1 MNVFFLYKDRDFDL
15 QQKLPW
21 NSEALTQDLE
31 LKTLF
36 EAMALDGEF
45 LYDVAMKTIFS
56 GLNNEVD
63 TILYRQNICKD
74 CFENPSIAR
83 DIYAIAVEAIESR
96 KHTWF
101 GIFTSYPSSILS
113 GSIGMMAIYVD
124 ILKKLRAI
132 ADEHAGKFRS
142 KGFIRFFEM
151 IKEEL
156 TDDYFIEIQN
166 HLAELKFR
174 DGELVSAELGKGNK
188 GIHYALRKLNL
199 IKKNWLERIFST
211 KEPWYTF
218 SVHPR
223 DESGVRALSELK
235 NEGINLVANALAQS
249 CDHIL
254 GFFNTLH
261 TEMAFYMGCL
271 NLHEQLLQMNEPVSF
286 PIPLPVHER
295 KQSFKGLYEVCLSLS
310 MKRKIVSNDADAD
323 NKNPVIITGA
333 NQGGKS
339 TFLRSIGVAQ
349 LMMQS
354 GMFVP
359 AESFTANVCDAIFTH
374 FKREEDAT
382 MKSGKFDEE
391 LSRMNDITDHLTRNS
406 IILFNESFAA
416 TNEREG
422 SEIARQIVMALV
434 EKNIEVF
441 FVTHMYELAN
451 GFYHTNGESALFL
464 RAERQTDEK
473 RTFKVIKGEPLETSY
488 GIDLYNKIFSNDKMN
503 EPSVYIEHLGA

>member
-1 MNVFFLYKDRDFDL
+1 MNVFFLYENRDFDL
-15 QQKLPW
+15 KENLPW
-21 NSEALTQDLE
+21 NDKELTQDLE

-36 EAMALDGEF
+36 DTMAAGDEF
-45 LYDVAMKTIFS
+45 LYEVAMKTIFS
-56 GLNNEVD
+56 GLNNDLD

-74 CFENPSIAR
+74 CLENQSIAR

-96 KHTWF
+96 KHNWF
-101 GIFTSYPSSILS
+101 GVFTSYPSSILS
-113 GSIGMMAIYVD
+113 GSIGMMAIYAD

-132 ADEHAGKFRS
+132 ADEHAGKFS
-142 KGFIRFFEM
+142 SNGFTRFFEM
-151 IKEEL
+151 LKKELSNE
-156 TDDYFIEIQN
+156 YFLEIEN
-166 HLAELKFR
+166 HLTELKFR
-174 DGELVSAELGKGNK
+174 DGILISAQLGKGNK
-188 GIHYALRKLNL
+188 GINYILRKLQV
-199 IKKNWLERIFST
+199 KRKNWLERIFAK

-218 SVHPR
+218 SIHPR

-261 TEMAFYMGCL
+261 AEMAFYIGCL
-271 NLHEQLLQMNEPVSF
+271 NLKEQLLQMNEPVSF

-295 KQSFKGLYEVCLSLS
+295 KQSFKGLYEVCLALS
-310 MKRKIVSNDADAD
+310 MKRKIVSNDMNAD

-359 AESFTANVCDAIFTH
+359 AESFTANICDAIFTH

-391 LSRMNDITDHLTRNS
+391 LSRMKDITDHLTRNS
-406 IILFNESFAA
+406 MILFNESFAA

-488 GIDLYNKIFSNDKMN
+488 GIDLYNKIFRHDKIDRAATL
-503 EPSVYIEHLGA
+503 S

>member
-1 MNVFFLYKDRDFDL
+1 MQVFYLYQNRDFNL

-21 NSEALTQDLE
+21 NNEALAQDLE

-36 EAMALDGEF
+36 DTMALGDEF
-45 LYDVAMKTIFS
+45 LYEVAMKAIFS
-56 GLNNEVD
+56 GLDNDVD
-63 TILYRQNICKD
+63 TIIYRQNICKD
-74 CFENPSIAR
+74 CFKNPSIAR

-96 KHTWF
+96 KNNWF

-113 GSIGMMAIYVD
+113 GSIGMMEIYIG
-124 ILKKLRAI
+124 ILKKLRAA

-142 KGFIRFFEM
+142 NGFTRFFEM
-151 IKEEL
+151 IKMEL
-156 TDDYFIEIQN
+156 SDEYFIEIQN
-166 HLAELKFR
+166 HLTELKFR
-174 DGELVSAELGKGNK
+174 DGILISAELGKGSK
-188 GIHYALRKLNL
+188 GINHILRKLDV
-199 IKKNWLERIFST
+199 KRKNWFERIFAK

-218 SVHPR
+218 SIHPR

-261 TEMAFYMGCL
+261 TELAFYIGCL
-271 NLHEQLLQMNEPVSF
+271 NLQEQLLQMNEPISF

-354 GMFVP
+354 GMFVS
-359 AESFTANVCDAIFTH
+359 AESFTANICDAIFTH

-391 LSRMNDITDHLTRNS
+391 LSRMNDITDHIKPNS
-406 IILFNESFAA
+406 MILFNESFAA

-422 SEIARQIVMALV
+422 SEIARQIVTALV
-434 EKNIEVF
+434 EKNIKVF

-451 GFYHTNGESALFL
+451 GFYDTRRESTLFL

-473 RTFKVIKGEPLETSY
+473 RTFKVIEGEPLETSY
-488 GIDLYNKIFSNDKMN
+488 GIDLYNKIF
-503 EPSVYIEHLGA
+503 EQRL